1 MKSTGPNPIR
11 PAFHAAIQA
20 AVAELAASQ
29 PTYDWVGV
37 YLVEGDAL
45 TLRDEHY
52 LGELTAETSI
62 PLSEGLCG
70 AAARGGET
78 VVVDDVRSDPRHI
91 VCSISARSEIVV
103 PMVAAGQV
111 IGVLDV
117 DSDTPA
123 AFGSDDRRE
132 LEAVAAALAAA
143 WAREQRPAAV

>member
-1 MKSTGPNPIR
+1 MKPTESIAIQ
-11 PAFHAAIQA
+11 PAFHAAIQQS
-20 AVAELAASQ
+20 VAELAASQ

-37 YLVEGDAL
+37 YLLEGDAL

-52 LGELTAETSI
+52 LGEATLETSI

-70 AAARGGET
+70 AAARAGET

-91 VCSISARSEIVV
+91 VCSITTRSEIGL
-103 PMVAAGQV
+103 PIVAAGQV

-123 AFGSDDRRE
+123 AFGADDQRE
-132 LEAVAAALAAA
+132 LEAVAAALAEA
-143 WAREQRPAAV
+143 WAQRPAAV